1 LASDQFLGHNPPK
14 LSFGAQQGIRFFGL
28 SMEKTYY
35 VYILANRS
43 RTLYTGV
50 TNRLLERVKQHRE
63 SIVPGFTSMY
73 RIHRLVYFETYRDV
87 KAAIA
92 REKQI
97 KGLSR
102 PKKIAMIEARNPTWE
117 DLAEEWFTA
126 YPRKADSSLRSE

>member
-1 LASDQFLGHNPPK
+1 
-14 LSFGAQQGIRFFGL
+14 
-28 SMEKTYY
+28 M
-35 VYILANRS
+35 
-43 RTLYTGV
+43 

-63 SIVPGFTSMY
+63 GTFPGFTSQF

-97 KGLSR
+97 KSLSR
-102 PKKIAMIEARNPTWE
+102 AKKIALIEARNPTWE
-117 DLAEEWFTA
+117 DLAAEWFTT

>member
-1 LASDQFLGHNPPK
+1 
-14 LSFGAQQGIRFFGL
+14 
-28 SMEKTYY
+28 MEGTYY
-35 VYILANRS
+35 IYILANRS
-43 RTLYTGV
+43 RTLYTGM

-63 SIVPGFTSMY
+63 GTFTGFASQF

-97 KGLSR
+97 KSLAR
-102 PKKIAMIEARNPTWE
+102 AKKIALIEARNPTWE
-117 DLAEEWFTA
+117 DLASEWFPS